1 MRLVTMILLAIFVHF
16 FHDPN
21 SAGWLLVA
29 YCLYYD
35 VRGIRGWLLR
45 LASEYLDVVV

>member
-1 MRLVTMILLAIFVHF
+1 MMLLAICVHF
-16 FHDPN
+16 FRDPN
-21 SAGWLLVA
+21 SAGWLFVA

-45 LASEYLDVVV
+45 LAVEYLDFVV